1 MNKAIIVIAICEVIR
16 TVQLAVSMFLEV
28 KNRKTL
34 NNAFIES
41 LRQDNREWVK
51 NTLKEF
57 EKEYENEA

>member
-1 MNKAIIVIAICEVIR
+1 MNTAIIVIAICEVIR
-16 TVQLAVSMFLEV
+16 TIQIAVDMVLGV
-28 KNRKTL
+28 RNRKTL

-41 LRQDNREWVK
+41 LKQDNREWVK

>member
-16 TVQLAVSMFLEV
+16 TIQIAVDMVLGV
-28 KNRKTL
+28 RNRKTL

-41 LRQDNREWVK
+41 LKQDNREWVK

>member
-1 MNKAIIVIAICEVIR
+1 MNTAIIVIAICEVIR
-16 TVQLAVSMFLEV
+16 TVQLAVDMVLGV
-28 KNRKTL
+28 RNRKTL

-41 LRQDNREWVK
+41 LKQDNREWVK

>member
-1 MNKAIIVIAICEVIR
+1 MNTAIIVIAICEVIR
-16 TVQLAVSMFLEV
+16 TIQLAVDMVLGV
-28 KNRKTL
+28 RNRKTL

-41 LRQDNREWVK
+41 LKQDNREWVK

>member
-16 TVQLAVSMFLEV
+16 TIQLAVSMFLEV
-28 KNRKTL
+28 RNRKTL

-41 LRQDNREWVK
+41 LKQDNREWVK